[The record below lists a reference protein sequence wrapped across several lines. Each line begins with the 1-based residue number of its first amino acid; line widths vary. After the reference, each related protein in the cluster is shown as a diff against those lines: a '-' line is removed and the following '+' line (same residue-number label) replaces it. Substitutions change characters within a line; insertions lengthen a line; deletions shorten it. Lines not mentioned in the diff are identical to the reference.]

1 MAALL
6 KERLSTNDNISVTL
20 IPGLRTAYM
29 VRTEFE
35 GDLQHITCKIFA
47 SESAAKS
54 YAAGQEV
61 IKVDVVRKFD

>member
-6 KERLSTNDNISVTL
+6 KERLAAADDISVSL
-20 IPGLRTAYM
+20 APGLRTAYM

-35 GDLQHITCKIFA
+35 GDLQRMTCKIFA

-54 YAAGQEV
+54 YAVGQEV
-61 IKVDVVRKFD
+61 IRVDVIRKF

>member
-6 KERLSTNDNISVTL
+6 KERLTTGDNVSVSLT
-20 IPGLRTAYM
+20 PGLRTAYM

-35 GDLQHITCKIFA
+35 GDLQRMTCKVFA
-47 SESAAKS
+47 SESAAKT

-61 IKVDVVRKFD
+61 IKVEVVRKFD

>member
-6 KERLSTNDNISVTL
+6 KERLSTADDVNVSL
-20 IPGLRTAYM
+20 SPGLRTAYM

-35 GDLQHITCKIFA
+35 GDLQRMTCKVFA

-61 IKVDVVRKFD
+61 IKVEVLRKFE